1 MESFTLAEFILLLT
15 RIIKSLSVVLFPV
28 SLPAQRHQSRMA
40 KTKEKKEKKVATED
54 VEMGDEVDSYDVKS
68 QSVCAIASP
77 LAPKK
82 LNKKIL
88 KTIKKASK
96 AKHVKRG
103 VKEVVKA
110 LRKKEHG
117 LVIIAGDIS
126 PIDVISHLP
135 VLCEDNNIPYIYT
148 PSKEELGGAGG
159 TKRPTSVVMVQ
170 LGGKKKDESAS
181 ADYKEAYEE
190 IVKEIEKGQK

>member
-1 MESFTLAEFILLLT
+1 
-15 RIIKSLSVVLFPV
+15 
-28 SLPAQRHQSRMA
+28 MA
-40 KTKEKKEKKVATED
+40 KTKEKKEKKVVDAVEETEA
-54 VEMGDEVDSYDVKS
+54 GGEVDSYDVKS
-68 QSVCAIASP
+68 KTVCAIATP

-135 VLCEDNNIPYIYT
+135 VLCEDNGIPYIYT

-181 ADYKEAYEE
+181 GEYKEAYEE

>member
-1 MESFTLAEFILLLT
+1 
-15 RIIKSLSVVLFPV
+15 
-28 SLPAQRHQSRMA
+28 MA
-40 KTKEKKEKKVATED
+40 KTKEKKSSAAAAAPAASEATND
-54 VEMGDEVDSYDVKS
+54 VEMTEEVDSYDLKS
-68 QSVCAIASP
+68 KSVCAIASP

-88 KTIKKASK
+88 KAVKKASK

-110 LRKKEHG
+110 LRKKEDG

-135 VLCEDNNIPYIYT
+135 ILCEDNNIPYIYT

-170 LGGKKKDESAS
+170 LGGKKKDLAGSGE
-181 ADYKEAYEE
+181 YKEAYEE
-190 IVKEIEKGQK
+190 IVKEILKTQK

>member
-1 MESFTLAEFILLLT
+1 
-15 RIIKSLSVVLFPV
+15 
-28 SLPAQRHQSRMA
+28 MA
-40 KTKEKKEKKVATED
+40 KTKEKKEKKPVLPAAAAAAETAD
-54 VEMGDEVDSYDVKS
+54 VDMADKEVDSYDEKS
-68 QSVCAIASP
+68 KTVCAIATP

-88 KTIKKASK
+88 KTVKKASK

-135 VLCEDNNIPYIYT
+135 VLCEDNGIPYIYT

-170 LGGKKKDESAS
+170 LGGKKKDEAAS
-181 ADYKEAYEE
+181 GEYKEAYEE

>member
-1 MESFTLAEFILLLT
+1 
-15 RIIKSLSVVLFPV
+15 
-28 SLPAQRHQSRMA
+28 MA
-40 KTKEKKEKKVATED
+40 KTKEKKDRKED
-54 VEMGDEVDSYDVKS
+54 IEEEDSYDIKS
-68 QSVCAIASP
+68 QAVCLIASP

-88 KTIKKASK
+88 KCVKKASK

-117 LVIIAGDIS
+117 LVVIAGDIS

-135 VLCEDNNIPYIYT
+135 VLCEDNGIPYIYT

-159 TKRPTSVVMVQ
+159 TKRPTSVVMIQ
-170 LGGKKKDESAS
+170 LGGKKKDVSA
-181 ADYKEAYEE
+181 AGEYKDSYDE
-190 IVKEIEKGQK
+190 IVKEIEKST